1 MKFTTALRGPARR
14 RLESIEKAE
23 IVIGIPS
30 YNNYATIAHVVETI
44 SHGLHTYF
52 PDKRSI
58 IIIADGGSVDDTREE
73 ALNANI
79 DPWIEKVVYIYRGIA
94 GKGSSLR
101 AIFESASL
109 LGAGVCVLCDSDLR
123 SIKPEWVKSLIQP
136 IYDGYEFVSPYYAR
150 YKYDGT
156 ITNNIVYNLVRAIYG
171 KRIRQPIGGDFAI
184 SGELCKY
191 YIDQNVWET
200 DVGKFG
206 IDIWMTT
213 SAITKN
219 FKICQANLGAK
230 IHDVKDPGESLGPMF
245 RQVIGTLF
253 YIMEDTFDKWKDIRG
268 SEPVEILGN
277 SEKADMEGFPID
289 LENIINHYKEGF
301 HHFSPLWESI
311 LSADDFDFL
320 KKLNKMPQKDFII
333 PQNIWARIVYDLFL
347 SFHSWRKDRFKLI
360 NIMSPLYH
368 ASVASFVN
376 ITKDMDNHEA
386 ELVVERQAEV
396 FEEEKGYLISK
407 WKEILSKE
415 EVEAILKK
423 EGFENIKDNVCGTM
437 VGIGNV
443 ATKAEYKGKNYLFC
457 SLSCKKKF
465 EKNTEKYLG
474 NNIP

>member
-14 RLESIEKAE
+14 RLESIEKAD
-23 IVIGIPS
+23 IIIGIPS
-30 YNNYATIAHVVETI
+30 YNNYSTIAHVVETV

-52 PDKRSI
+52 PDKRSVI
-58 IIIADGGSVDDTREE
+58 IVADGGSVDDTREE
-73 ALNANI
+73 AYSAEI

-109 LGAGVCVLCDSDLR
+109 LEAGVCVLCDSDLR
-123 SIKPEWVKSLIQP
+123 SIKPEWVKNLIQP
-136 IYDGYEFVSPYYAR
+136 IYEGYEFVSPYYTR

-156 ITNNIVYNLVRAIYG
+156 ITNNIVYHLVRAIFG

-213 SAITKN
+213 SAITNN

-230 IHDVKDPGESLGPMF
+230 IHDAKDPGESLGPMF

-268 SEPVEILGN
+268 SEPVEILGDGT
-277 SEKADMEGFPID
+277 KTDIEGFPVDID
-289 LENIINHYKEGF
+289 NIINHYKEGF
-301 HHFSPLWESI
+301 HHFSPLWEMV
-311 LSADDFDFL
+311 LSAEEFDFL
-320 KKLNKMPQKDFII
+320 KKLNKMPKNDFII
-333 PQNIWARIVYDLFL
+333 PPKIWARMIYDLLL
-347 SFHSWRKDRFKLI
+347 SYHSWRKDRFKLV
-360 NIMSPLYH
+360 NLMSPLYH
-368 ASVASFVN
+368 ASVASFMNV
-376 ITKDMDNHEA
+376 TKGMDNLEA
-386 ELVVERQAEV
+386 EMVVERQAEV
-396 FEEEKGYLISK
+396 FEEEKDYLIK
-407 WKEILSKE
+407 RWEEILSKE
-415 EVEAILKK
+415 EVEEILKK
-423 EGFENIKDNVCGTM
+423 EDIVKDPVCGMT

-443 ATKAEYKGKNYLFC
+443 ATKAEYNGKTYLFC

-465 EKNTEKYLG
+465 EQDPKKYL
-474 NNIP
+474 NINIP